1 MKKYIKYLLIT
12 TLLFA
17 GGCKEEFLEQDL
29 NSSQILSES
38 YYNTESEVETATT
51 TSYTFI
57 DYSDWWQIQW
67 LRAVNEAASDNA
79 WIGLNGGQGTA
90 IQAAHYTLNGE
101 NDRIEAHWIM
111 LYKAIYRFNATIE
124 GVEKSNI
131 DAKLKARS
139 IAELKYLRAFQYV
152 ELVRNWGG
160 VPLITKTLGV
170 TENTYKR
177 STPAEIYDFLAK
189 DLQEAIVSL
198 PAKSAYANV
207 DKFRVSKGAATALLA
222 KIYLYAE
229 KWAEAS
235 STADQVINS
244 GEYSLE
250 PLFGDVFK
258 TSNYNGRESIFE
270 TQFQWSTLF
279 PALGNVFPITSMSLS
294 EGGWGYFTPSSDLEN
309 AFKSQGDST
318 RLNWTI
324 MRHNFPVVGEV
335 GTPRFDA
342 RPDRSKSARFGRK
355 IYALK
360 AERTSNNKISKN
372 KIHMRYA
379 EVLLIK
385 AEAAAMLK
393 QDAAAL
399 SALKLVRD
407 RVGLKTDNTLTGDKL
422 IDAVRLE
429 RRLEL
434 AMEGERLFDIRRW
447 KNTNGQPI
455 INSIFGANGSF
466 VLYNTTISKDP
477 YETKNLSEPQNKGAN
492 FVAGKHNLWPIPT
505 KEVDASSGR
514 VEQNPGY

>member
-1 MKKYIKYLLIT
+1 MKNIKVLLIISAC
-12 TLLFA
+12 FFNS
-17 GGCKEEFLEQDL
+17 CKDSFLEQDL
-29 NSSQILSES
+29 NSSQIIADS
-38 YYNTESEVETATT
+38 YYNSDSEVETATT

-90 IQAAHYTLNGE
+90 VQAAHYTLNGE

-111 LYKAIYRFNATIE
+111 LYKSIYRFNATIE
-124 GVEKSNI
+124 GIEK
-131 DAKLKARS
+131 AKNTNASIKARS
-139 IAELKYLRAFQYV
+139 IAELKFMRAFQYV
-152 ELVRNWGG
+152 ELVRNFGG
-160 VPLITKTLGV
+160 VPLLTKTLGV
-170 TENTYKR
+170 TENTYSR
-177 STPAEIYDFLAK
+177 STPAEVYDFLAK
-189 DLQEAIVSL
+189 DLQEAIAAL

-207 DKFRVSKGAATALLA
+207 DKFRVSKGAALALLA
-222 KIYLYAE
+222 KVYLYAE

-235 STADQVINS
+235 ATADQIISSN
-244 GEYSLE
+244 EYSLE
-250 PLFGDVFK
+250 PFFGDVFK
-258 TSNYNGRESIFE
+258 TSNYNGKESIFE

-279 PALGNVFPITSMSLS
+279 PALGNIFPITSMSLA

-309 AFKSQGDST
+309 AFKAQGDST

-324 MRHNFPVVGEV
+324 MRHGFPVVGEV
-335 GTPRFDA
+335 GTPNFDA
-342 RPDRSKSARFGRK
+342 RPDRCKSGRFGRK

-360 AERTSNNKISKN
+360 AERTANNKISKN

-379 EVLLIK
+379 EILLIK

-399 SALKLVRD
+399 AALKLVRD
-407 RVGLKTDNTLTGDKL
+407 RVGLRTDNTLTGDKL

-447 KNTNGQPI
+447 KDASGKPL
-455 INSIFGANGSF
+455 INSIFGTTGSF
-466 VLYNTTISKDP
+466 VLYNSTSTDP
-477 YETKNLSEPQNKGAN
+477 FETKNLSEPQNKGAN

-505 KEVDASSGR
+505 KEVDASLGK
-514 VEQNPGY
+514 VVQNPGY

>member
-1 MKKYIKYLLIT
+1 MKNIKYFLIIAVC
-12 TLLFA
+12 FFC
-17 GGCKEEFLEQDL
+17 GCKDTFLDQSL
-29 NSSQILSES
+29 NGNQILSES
-38 YYNTESEVETATT
+38 YYNSESEVETATT

-57 DYSDWWQIQW
+57 DYADWWQNQW

-111 LYKAIYRFNATIE
+111 LYKSIYRFNATIE
-124 GVEKSNI
+124 GVEKSTVN
-131 DAKLKARS
+131 ATLKARS
-139 IAELKYLRAFQYV
+139 IAELKFMRAYQYV
-152 ELVRNWGG
+152 ELVRNFGG
-160 VPLITKTLGV
+160 VPLLTKTLGV

-189 DLQEAIVSL
+189 DLQEAINVL
-198 PAKSAYANV
+198 PTKAAYANI
-207 DKFRVSKGAATALLA
+207 DKFKVSKGAATALLA
-222 KIYLYAE
+222 KIYLYGE

-235 STADQVINS
+235 ATADLVIAS
-244 GEYSLE
+244 KDYSLE
-250 PLFGDVFK
+250 PFFGDVFK
-258 TSNYNGRESIFE
+258 TSNYNGKESIFE

-279 PALGNVFPITSMSLS
+279 PALGNIFPAYSMSLA
-294 EGGWGYFTPSSDLEN
+294 EGGNGYFNPSSDLEN
-309 AFKSQGDST
+309 AFKAQGDSI

-324 MRHNFPVVGEV
+324 MRHGVPVVGEV
-335 GTPRFDA
+335 GTPIFDA

-360 AERTSNNKISKN
+360 AERTANNKVSKN
-372 KIHMRYA
+372 KIHLRFA

-393 QDAAAL
+393 QDAAAIA
-399 SALKLVRD
+399 ALKSVRD
-407 RVGLKTDNTLTGDKL
+407 RVGLTTDNALTGDKL

-447 KNTNGQPI
+447 KDASGNPL
-455 INSIFGANGSF
+455 INSIFGASGSF
-466 VLYNTTISKDP
+466 VLYNTVTSKDP
-477 YETKNLSEPQNKGAN
+477 FETKNLSEPQNKGAN
-492 FVAGKHNLWPIPT
+492 FVVGKHNLWPIPT
-505 KEVDASSGR
+505 KEVDASGGN
-514 VEQNPGY
+514 VVQNPGY